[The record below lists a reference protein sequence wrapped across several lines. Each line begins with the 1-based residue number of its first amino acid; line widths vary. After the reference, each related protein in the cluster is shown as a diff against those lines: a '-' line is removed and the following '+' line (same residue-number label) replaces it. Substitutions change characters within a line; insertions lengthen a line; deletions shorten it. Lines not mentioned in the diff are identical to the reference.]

1 MWLSIFRYIQ
11 ITTVSTVFRRFK
23 MFQHFWVARD
33 LFALPLPLALLC
45 LFSADYS
52 HLHPQQGPPPSHLQP
67 PGESPAITVR
77 GWPSYP
83 LNPTAR
89 PSIDLSLWCHT
100 GTHNNEGP
108 QTFWRYP
115 ACSWCFSRNQQHA
128 AHLVRAMRPL
138 PFLLFLFVA
147 NIFAYSFDVSRQVL
161 HIFISVYIPAYMNCK
176 SGRHGTRLSLTQL
189 RGPTHFWPCVAR
201 LGLLMESAISAK
213 AQWAKK
219 FLGTSLRSSVVYR
232 AL

>member
-11 ITTVSTVFRRFK
+11 ITTVSTVFRCFK

-33 LFALPLPLALLC
+33 LFALPLPLPLALLC

-52 HLHPQQGPPPSHLQP
+52 HLHHQQGAPPSHLQP

-83 LNPTAR
+83 PNPTAR

-115 ACSWCFSRNQQHA
+115 ACSCCFSRNQQHA
-128 AHLVRAMRPL
+128 AHLVRAMPPL
-138 PFLLFLFVA
+138 PYLLFLLAA
-147 NIFAYSFDVSRQVL
+147 NIFAYSFDVARQVL
-161 HIFISVYIPAYMNCK
+161 YIFISVYIPAYMNCK

-189 RGPTHFWPCVAR
+189 RGPTHF
-201 LGLLMESAISAK
+201 
-213 AQWAKK
+213 
-219 FLGTSLRSSVVYR
+219 
-232 AL
+232 